1 MSSDQSLSSPSRPS
15 TPVDSEH
22 SCHPSSQSFSQ
33 EASYR
38 SSVAGQRESERT
50 GTTREED
57 SECRTTAERWENG
70 EGEREDGEE
79 EGEGEEEEAMVFA
92 APPVQHHVIEGGAGM
107 VESFNVAMVCVHA
120 CACVL
125 CMERKRAM
133 LMSHRNS

>member
-125 CMERKRAM
+125 RMERKRAM